1 MIGFNEKEKE
11 KLIEILKQNWQK
23 SGDLISKMY
32 AGTGALDGS
41 KDDKVCCLVYD
52 KYLPSY

>member
-11 KLIEILKQNWQK
+11 KLVEILKQNWQK